1 MDLLKAAT
9 CHQQRWNAN
18 INHGPDGRELDSTN
32 GGMQSERTL
41 SRGSNWHAN
50 LPLIWSCHSMLSSAF
65 FFMDDALLFQ
75 ETVEMTL

>member
-1 MDLLKAAT
+1 MALLKAAT

-41 SRGSNWHAN
+41 SPW
-50 LPLIWSCHSMLSSAF
+50 L
-65 FFMDDALLFQ
+65 
-75 ETVEMTL
+75 